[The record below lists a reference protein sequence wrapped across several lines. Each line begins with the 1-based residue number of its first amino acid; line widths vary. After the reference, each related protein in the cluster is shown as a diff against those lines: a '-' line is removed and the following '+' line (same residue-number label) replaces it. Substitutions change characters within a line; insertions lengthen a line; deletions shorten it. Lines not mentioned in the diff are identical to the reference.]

1 MISDDDFHNQLQAWL
16 IPMAQLDPEPRRN
29 GFLGVPGSLEVEAK
43 FSDRWI
49 GLRENLHRKF
59 LVFFTR
65 KYGEIWWF
73 PVNCP
78 LNQSNDKKIIP
89 SQSKQPTI

>member
-59 LVFFTR
+59 LVFFLPGNMV
-65 KYGEIWWF
+65 KYGGF
-73 PVNCP
+73 
-78 LNQSNDKKIIP
+78 L
-89 SQSKQPTI
+89 